1 VSPVSKIKRARFT
14 PNRGSGDLG
23 RPRVALCAVFAIHGF
38 IYASWAV
45 RVPAVKQQAQ
55 ASESGLRAGLT
66 TLSFLALAAAAIA

>member
-1 VSPVSKIKRARFT
+1 
-14 PNRGSGDLG
+14 
-23 RPRVALCAVFAIHGF
+23 VFAIHGF

-66 TLSFLALAAAAIA
+66 TLSFLALAAAAIAYASREASPGESRA